1 MILTRRRF
9 LAAASALALPGRI
22 WAGTEIDLGQ
32 GRKVLSLSDGH
43 LELPPAFIFGD
54 MPEAERKAILTA
66 HGIDP
71 AGPLV
76 APCNVTLLRD
86 GTNTVLFDVGA
97 GPDFQPSAGDL
108 ADALAAAG
116 VAPEDV
122 THVLFTHG
130 HPDHLWGVLDDF
142 DEPAFPEARYLM
154 GGTEAQYWSDP
165 ATADSIGAARAA
177 FAAGAKR
184 RLDALGDLVEPLAP
198 GDSPL
203 PGISA
208 VATHGHTPGHLSF
221 DLDGLMVL
229 GDCIGNGHVS
239 FDQPQA
245 LLGADQAPE
254 EAAETR
260 AKLMADLA
268 ASGLPVLGFHLP
280 GGGIGQVVQDGDAYR
295 FAPS

>member
-32 GRKVLSLSDGH
+32 GRQILSLSDGH
-43 LELPPAFIFGD
+43 LELPPAFIFGG
-54 MPEAERKAILTA
+54 MPEAERNAILAA
-66 HGIDP
+66 HGID
-71 AGPLV
+71 ASGPLV
-76 APCNVTLLRD
+76 SPCNVTLLRD
-86 GTNTVLFDVGA
+86 GTSTVLFDVGA
-97 GPDFQPSAGDL
+97 GPDFQPGAGRL

-116 VAPEDV
+116 TAPQEV
-122 THVLFTHG
+122 THVIFTHG

-142 DEPAFPEARYLM
+142 DEPMFPEARYLM
-154 GGTEAQYWSDP
+154 GGTEAEYWRDP
-165 ATADSIGAARAA
+165 ATADSIGDARAA

-184 RLDALGDLVEPLAP
+184 RLDLLGDLVEPLAA

-203 PGISA
+203 PGVTA

-221 DLDGLMVL
+221 DLGGLMVL

-239 FDQPQA
+239 FEQPEA
-245 LLGADQAPE
+245 LLGSDQAPE

-260 AKLMADLA
+260 ARLMAGLA
-268 ASGLPVLGFHLP
+268 QSGEAVLGFHLP
-280 GGGIGQVVQDGDAYR
+280 DGGIGKVVPHGGSYR
-295 FAPS
+295 FEPL